1 MKISVIGT
9 GYVGLTTGICLAE
22 MGHEVLCMDVDEQK
36 IANLRQ
42 GKIPIY
48 EPGLEELLSKNN
60 LTFSTN
66 IQEAIEFGEVVF
78 SAVGTP
84 MGQDHKADL
93 KYVKAVAKS
102 FGKHAKDYK
111 VFVNKSTVPVG
122 TAEICRKIIK
132 EQTDQKFDIVSNPEF
147 LREGTAVQDTLHPD
161 RIVLGTDSE
170 KAKEKLTELYQQN
183 KEKIL
188 FTDIKSAEIIKY
200 SSNAFLA
207 TKISFINEIANF
219 CEKTGGNIEDIA
231 KGMGLDSRISNKFLR
246 AGIGYGGSCF
256 PKDVQALIETGK
268 EHDYSFEIIQAT
280 EKVNL
285 KQKSLLFHKLRKH
298 ISDLNGKT
306 IALLGLAFK
315 PHTDDMREAPSLT
328 IAKLLA
334 EEGAKIQAYDP
345 ASKHPLNNCTSAEE
359 ATQNA
364 DAVLL
369 ITEWPE
375 FQELDWSKIASTMKT
390 PLVLDG
396 RNFLKNIPEKFTYES
411 IGK

>member
-1 MKISVIGT
+1 MKIAIIGT

-22 MGHEVLCMDVDEQK
+22 MGHDVLCMDIDQK
-36 IANLRQ
+36 KIENLRQ

-48 EPGLEELLSKNN
+48 EPGLEELLASNN

-66 IQEAIEFGEVVF
+66 IQEAIEFGEVIF

-102 FGKHAKDYK
+102 FCEHANEYK

-122 TAEICRKIIK
+122 TAEMCRTIIQ
-132 EQTDQKFDIVSNPEF
+132 EQTDQEFDIVSNPEF
-147 LREGTAVQDTLHPD
+147 LREGTAVDDTLHPD

-170 KAKEKLTELYQQN
+170 KAKEKLIELYEKN
-183 KEKIL
+183 KDKIL

-200 SSNAFLA
+200 ASNAFLA
-207 TKISFINEIANF
+207 TKISYINEMANF
-219 CEKTGGNIEDIA
+219 CEKAGGNIHDVA
-231 KGMGLDSRISNKFLR
+231 KGMGLDSRIGSKFLR

-256 PKDVQALIETGK
+256 PKDVQAFIETGK
-268 EHDYSFEIIQAT
+268 EHGHNFEIIQAT
-280 EKVNL
+280 EEVNR

-306 IALLGLAFK
+306 IALLGLSFK

-345 ASKHPLNNCTSAEE
+345 ASKHPLNNCASAEE
-359 ATQNA
+359 AAQNA
-364 DAVLL
+364 DALLL

-375 FQELDWSKIASTMKT
+375 FQELDWSKIASSMNT
-390 PLVLDG
+390 PLLLDG
-396 RNFLKNIPEKFTYES
+396 RNFLKNPPPEFTYES